1 MTEAIIP
8 ALCNNHSSIFQL
20 RLISGRALVRTIYS
34 WASVISSLRFRL
46 WLEQLI
52 SLISNVTSTISHST
66 SSSHQLRAAFPRAAP
81 AFPEWAGLRGG
92 SLLTLGLLQLKFE
105 PAQLWDLQVPTHQYK
120 SREGEELKTEK
131 LGTGGISLDGRL
143 GFWRVGNIGLES
155 EESEYSQWL

>member
-20 RLISGRALVRTIYS
+20 RLISGRASVRTIYS

-66 SSSHQLRAAFPRAAP
+66 SSSHQLRAVLQEQPSFPRVGG
-81 AFPEWAGLRGG
+81 AGRWQLVM
-92 SLLTLGLLQLKFE
+92 LGLLELKFE
-105 PAQLWDLQVPTHQYK
+105 PAQLSDLQAPTQQNK
-120 SREGEELKTEK
+120 PREEGEELKTEN
-131 LGTGGISLDGRL
+131 LGTGGISLDASL
-143 GFWRVGNIGLES
+143 GFWRVSNIGLES
-155 EESEYSQWL
+155 EESEYNL